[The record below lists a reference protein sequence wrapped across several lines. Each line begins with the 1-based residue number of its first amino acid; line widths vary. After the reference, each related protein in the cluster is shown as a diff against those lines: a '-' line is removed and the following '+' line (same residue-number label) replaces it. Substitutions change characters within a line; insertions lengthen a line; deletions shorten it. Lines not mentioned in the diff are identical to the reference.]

1 MAEKAMEKAKELKR
15 KKDELQLKLIKK
27 AVEPIWKIK
36 DKENL
41 GYITKDQCCEI
52 AYDALKAIGQEK
64 YFNLDNFQ
72 KAFDVIILAGDL
84 ASGAVSLDE
93 IKQDLR
99 EKSND
104 IKDQASQ

>member
-1 MAEKAMEKAKELKR
+1 MEKAKEMKR

-52 AYDALKAIGQEK
+52 A
-64 YFNLDNFQ
+64 
-72 KAFDVIILAGDL
+72 
-84 ASGAVSLDE
+84 
-93 IKQDLR
+93 
-99 EKSND
+99 
-104 IKDQASQ
+104 